1 MSPLAPLAHVL
12 VGLIAASAVVW
23 AQTAPPATP
32 DLATT
37 LQRAGERVEQFF
49 ARAQTIVSTE
59 TVRLQPLG
67 SGLSPDGFAR
77 TVESELRL
85 TWKAADS
92 TDASADAQ
100 VERRVMKVNGR
111 PPRAKSDDS
120 CTVPEQRTTQTQPL
134 SMLLPRQ
141 RQDYVFSYAGTG
153 RAERRAAIMVDF
165 KEVANVSV
173 RTHIEDDN
181 ADCIGFDVIGG
192 MRGRLWIDAETFDV
206 LRLDQRLGG
215 LVDIRLPREALKR
228 PTSTPRW
235 TLERLDQTLR
245 FKAIAFEDPDEVLVL
260 PVSSTELSVMQADS
274 IRRLRTTTQYSRYL
288 RMLTGGRLVGV
299 EDGNRHE

>member
-1 MSPLAPLAHVL
+1 MFLLAPLARVF
-12 VGLIAASAVVW
+12 VGLGAASAVAW
-23 AQTAPPATP
+23 AQTAAPATP
-32 DLATT
+32 DLATI

-77 TVESELRL
+77 TVVSELRL
-85 TWKAADS
+85 TWKAADGA
-92 TDASADAQ
+92 DASADAQ

-111 PPRAKSDDS
+111 PPRAQADES

-141 RQDYVFSYAGTG
+141 RQDYVFSSAGIG

-165 KEVANVSV
+165 KEVAKVTV
-173 RTHIEDDN
+173 RTHIENGN
-181 ADCIGFDVIGG
+181 ADCIGFDVSGG

-206 LRLDQRLGG
+206 LRLDQRLSG
-215 LVDIRLPREALKR
+215 LVDVRLPPEALKR
-228 PTSTPRW
+228 PTSTGLW

-245 FKAIAFEDPDEVLVL
+245 FKPVAFQNPDEVLVL
-260 PVSSTELSVMQADS
+260 PVSSTELSVMQADG

-288 RMLTGGRLVGV
+288 RMLTGGRLV
-299 EDGNRHE
+299 EDGDRDE

>member
-1 MSPLAPLAHVL
+1 MFLVAPLARVL
-12 VGLIAASAVVW
+12 VGLCAASAAAW
-23 AQTAPPATP
+23 AQTSAPPDP

-49 ARAQTIVSTE
+49 TRAQTIVSTE
-59 TVRLQPLG
+59 TVRLQTLG
-67 SGLSPDGFAR
+67 NGLTPDGFAR

-85 TWKAADS
+85 TWKAAAGA
-92 TDASADAQ
+92 DASADAQ

-141 RQDYVFSYAGTG
+141 RQDYVFSFAGSG
-153 RAERRAAIMVDF
+153 RADRRAAVMVDF
-165 KEVANVSV
+165 KEVAKVTV
-173 RTHIEDDN
+173 RTHIENGN
-181 ADCIGFDVIGG
+181 ADCIGFDVTGG

-206 LRLDQRLGG
+206 LRLDQRLSG
-215 LVDIRLPREALKR
+215 LVDVRLPREALKH
-228 PTSTPRW
+228 PTSTGLW

-245 FKAIAFEDPDEVLVL
+245 FKPIAFQDPDEVLVL
-260 PVSSTELSVMQADS
+260 PVSSTELSVMQADG

-288 RMLTGGRLVGV
+288 RMLTGGRLV
-299 EDGNRHE
+299 EDGDRDE